1 MERHRDSRERMFKRL
16 YQWTLSL
23 AESPRAPYALGAV
36 SFAESSFF
44 PIPPDVI
51 LLPMAAAR
59 PEKAWSYA
67 LICTITSVVG
77 GIVGYLIGA
86 LLYDT
91 VGQWIIHLYG
101 MESKMDALRAQ
112 YQHWGWAVILIKGLT
127 PIPYKLV
134 TIVSGLLGYD
144 FLLFVLLSLI
154 TRGAR
159 FFMIAGLM
167 NRFGGPI
174 KAAMDKHFGVI
185 MIALIVIVVAG
196 FWMAAKMV

>member
-1 MERHRDSRERMFKRL
+1 MFKRL
-16 YQWTLSL
+16 YDWTLAL

-44 PIPPDVI
+44 PVPPDVI

-59 PEKAWSYA
+59 PDQAWRYA
-67 LICTITSVVG
+67 LICTVTSVLG
-77 GIVGYLIGA
+77 GMLGYAIGA
-86 LLYDT
+86 LFYET
-91 VGQWIIHLYG
+91 AGQWIIHLYG

-144 FLLFVLLSLI
+144 FLLFVALSAI

-159 FFMIAGLM
+159 FFLIAGLM
-167 NRFGGPI
+167 NRFGEPI
-174 KAAMDKHFGVI
+174 KALLDKHFATV
-185 MIALIVIVVAG
+185 MIALIVIVVGG

>member
-1 MERHRDSRERMFKRL
+1 MGGTRTLRERMFKRL

-185 MIALIVIVVAG
+185 MVALLVIVVAG

>member
-1 MERHRDSRERMFKRL
+1 MFKRL
-16 YQWTLSL
+16 YAWTLSL
-23 AESPRAPYALGAV
+23 AESPRASWALAAV
-36 SFAESSFF
+36 AFAESSFF
-44 PIPPDVI
+44 PIPPDIV

-59 PEKAWSYA
+59 TDKAWRYA
-67 LICTITSVVG
+67 LICTVASVAG
-77 GIVGYLIGA
+77 GVLGYAIGA

-101 MESKMDALRAQ
+101 METKMEALRLQ

-144 FLLFVLLSLI
+144 FLLFVVLSAI

-159 FFMIAGLM
+159 FFIIAGLM
-167 NRFGGPI
+167 NRFGEPI
-174 KAAMDKHFGVI
+174 KAALDKHFGLFMAI
-185 MIALIVIVVAG
+185 LAAIVVFG

>member
-1 MERHRDSRERMFKRL
+1 MFKRL

-185 MIALIVIVVAG
+185 MVALLVIVVAG

>member
-1 MERHRDSRERMFKRL
+1 MFKRL

-154 TRGAR
+154 TRGGR

-185 MIALIVIVVAG
+185 MVALIVIVVAG

>member
-1 MERHRDSRERMFKRL
+1 MGGTRTPRERMFKRL

-185 MIALIVIVVAG
+185 MVALLVIVVAG

>member
-1 MERHRDSRERMFKRL
+1 MFKRL
-16 YQWTLSL
+16 YAWTLAL

-44 PIPPDVI
+44 PVPPDVI

-59 PEKAWSYA
+59 PDRAWRYA
-67 LICTITSVVG
+67 LICTVTSVLG
-77 GIVGYLIGA
+77 GILGYAIGA
-86 LLYDT
+86 LFYET
-91 VGQWIIHLYG
+91 AGQWIIHLYG
-101 MESKMDALRAQ
+101 MESKMEALRAQ

-144 FLLFVLLSLI
+144 FLLFVVLSAI

-159 FFMIAGLM
+159 FFLIAGLM
-167 NRFGGPI
+167 NRFGEPI
-174 KAAMDKHFGVI
+174 KALLDKHFATV